1 MLENRNQKCD
11 GKGHSSTQVQVLLQ
25 LQLLMAALAKCSTL
39 LLLRQR

>member
-1 MLENRNQKCD
+1 MLEGNPKCD
-11 GKGHSSTQVQVLLQ
+11 GNSSTQVEVLLQ